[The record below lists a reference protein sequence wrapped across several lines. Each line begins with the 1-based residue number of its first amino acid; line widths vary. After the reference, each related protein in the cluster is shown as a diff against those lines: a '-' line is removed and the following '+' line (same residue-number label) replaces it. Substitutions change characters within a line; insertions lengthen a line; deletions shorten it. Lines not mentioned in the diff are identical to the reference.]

1 MKKRRKKQESQR
13 RSRRKRRWLNRCLS
27 IAGLVAVISLSIC
40 VCVARYG
47 FPDPIQAQI
56 DILPDKH
63 ARTGTLYAGEMKEV
77 ADGDFWVVMNQLP
90 AVEEGTW
97 DCNIQYENPSS
108 NRYSAR
114 VSLYLKED
122 GNLLGNTRRVDP
134 GNYVETIRLGRT
146 LPAGEYPVTAKL
158 ELFEEKKPIGTMSI
172 DLTLR
177 VMKQGGDT
185 E

>member
-1 MKKRRKKQESQR
+1 
-13 RSRRKRRWLNRCLS
+13 
-27 IAGLVAVISLSIC
+27 
-40 VCVARYG
+40 
-47 FPDPIQAQI
+47 
-56 DILPDKH
+56 
-63 ARTGTLYAGEMKEV
+63 
-77 ADGDFWVVMNQLP
+77 MNQLP